1 MYVIGLTGGIA
12 SGKSTVSKILFE
24 AGAFILDADQIAHDV
39 VKPHS
44 PAWADIVNTFGK
56 AVLCTDRTVDRRQLG
71 NIIFQDEPARK
82 RLEAIMHPR
91 VRQCIDENLIEY
103 ARQDGKIAVVDVP
116 LLYEVGWQ
124 QLANEVWVVYVERDT
139 QLQRLLNRN
148 GLSPAQARARIAA
161 QMDLAAKA
169 GLADVVIDN
178 SRELHY
184 TRSQVL
190 AAWEQAVKRAA
201 LQ

>member
-56 AVLCTDRTVDRRQLG
+56 AVLCTDRTVDRRKLG

-82 RLEAIMHPR
+82 RLEAIMHPH
-91 VRQCIDENLIEY
+91 VRQCIDENLTEY

-178 SRELHY
+178 SRELQY